1 MHGEVRRR
9 PQQLRPRHPLDHRVC
24 GADEAGA
31 ALGRVAHLAETTDP
45 ALHSE
50 RQWEIHAWLQ
60 AHPRV
65 RRWVALDDEE
75 LIEGQPNA
83 ARAAE
88 FVGHAVR
95 TESHV
100 GLTDADAELAISL
113 LARQPV

>member
-1 MHGEVRRR
+1 M
-9 PQQLRPRHPLDHRVC
+9 
-24 GADEAGA
+24 
-31 ALGRVAHLAETTDP
+31 
-45 ALHSE
+45 HSE

-60 AHPRV
+60 AHPTLAVARSLSLSLTLTSSRTPDAWLQAHARV

-113 LARQPV
+113 LAQQPV

>member
-1 MHGEVRRR
+1 MRTCTCTERVHSKGWLTARTHREGSHIYRVSAF
-9 PQQLRPRHPLDHRVC
+9 HPACTHPC
-24 GADEAGA
+24 
-31 ALGRVAHLAETTDP
+31 HCT
-45 ALHSE
+45 
-50 RQWEIHAWLQ
+50 Q

-75 LIEGQPNA
+75 LLEGPPNA

-100 GLTDADAELAISL
+100 GLTEGAAELAISL
-113 LARQPV
+113 LAQQPI